1 MTIKGRVRY
10 IWVTTTSERAPP
22 QDSPKNSLIRFDLLP
37 VTEPI
42 LPRVPQLLNL
52 RNDEV
57 RNVMELD

>member
-22 QDSPKNSLIRFDLLP
+22 QDSPINSLIRFDLLP

-42 LPRVPQLLNL
+42 L
-52 RNDEV
+52 E
-57 RNVMELD
+57 